1 MRKHLLFLIA
11 PIMLCGCSVIPSK
24 EQAETELRKQ
34 TEDNLAEI
42 QAEDSEYREY
52 KSKADADQLDADGY
66 YHDSEMDTVN
76 VDPNSIFVTFA
87 KNAQLDILY
96 YYDAAHQ
103 RPITANQPCYIPQG
117 ETIFVGE
124 PEHEAA
130 GNDNYSFSGFIL
142 YSFDEAGNYKKI
154 EAGVHTDSMTIQLP
168 SERTIHNISVV
179 PIGAYRHRVLNL
191 EDWYVDENGQR
202 KPMNGTWY
210 QGEKRITDN
219 TFEITAPESY
229 TFSYRFDAEKYY
241 VTDSSAS
248 DASESNGRLFFKN
261 ITVDQET
268 LSVLLKPYYQ
278 STISAP
284 KDAVSQVTVDGRTQ
298 TVSDNNNYCLKKL
311 RPGQKIVIRTNP
323 EYKISCGELN
333 EQELNINKID
343 EGFDFSCIVPEN
355 GKDLNFTADKWGEK
369 NIAVNVDTSIFE
381 KIPFIRALFQK
392 QEDKLLTLCVG
403 KKEYTYKQLKK
414 EKNITVNESQ
424 DITLI
429 VNSNIST
436 APNLAYEISVNGQ
449 NPIYVYKGNQEPPKL
464 SFSGTETLDITVKKG
479 FVFSYQNLNNGD
491 LEVEYRLAD
500 GQTLLTENQFLP
512 EKSEVTVTVKNPDDY
527 TVTGGAIQAGEYAGT
542 VTVTDKTNISD
553 FAVQSTKKG

>member
-1 MRKHLLFLIA
+1 M
-11 PIMLCGCSVIPSK
+11 
-24 EQAETELRKQ
+24 
-34 TEDNLAEI
+34 
-42 QAEDSEYREY
+42 
-52 KSKADADQLDADGY
+52 
-66 YHDSEMDTVN
+66 
-76 VDPNSIFVTFA
+76 
-87 KNAQLDILY
+87 
-96 YYDAAHQ
+96 
-103 RPITANQPCYIPQG
+103 
-117 ETIFVGE
+117 
-124 PEHEAA
+124 
-130 GNDNYSFSGFIL
+130 
-142 YSFDEAGNYKKI
+142 
-154 EAGVHTDSMTIQLP
+154 
-168 SERTIHNISVV
+168 
-179 PIGAYRHRVLNL
+179 
-191 EDWYVDENGQR
+191 
-202 KPMNGTWY
+202 
-210 QGEKRITDN
+210 
-219 TFEITAPESY
+219 
-229 TFSYRFDAEKYY
+229 
-241 VTDSSAS
+241 
-248 DASESNGRLFFKN
+248 
-261 ITVDQET
+261 
-268 LSVLLKPYYQ
+268 
-278 STISAP
+278 
-284 KDAVSQVTVDGRTQ
+284 
-298 TVSDNNNYCLKKL
+298 KKL

-479 FVFSYQNLNNGD
+479 FVFSYQDLNNGD
-491 LEVEYRLAD
+491 LKVEYRLAD